1 MTTLYRRRDPQ
12 YMVLRDNGNGKLT
25 LRDVVTGE
33 LVNVD
38 ESVFSQ
44 AYEEVYSPP
53 QASAAKD
60 LRGRTA

>member
-1 MTTLYRRRDPQ
+1 
-12 YMVLRDNGNGKLT
+12 MVLRDNGNGKLT

-53 QASAAKD
+53 QTSEATD
-60 LRGRTA
+60 LRGRQA